1 MGVKMKIIIADDQVL
16 LRKSIGQLIS
26 IDPEIH
32 VVDMVGSGSEAVESC
47 KVHKPDI
54 VLMDIEMPHVDGIS
68 ALKMIKERYPDIK
81 VIILT
86 TFEND
91 ENIIEA
97 FTGDA
102 DGYIVKDIDCKELI
116 ATIKCVAY
124 GLTVIHNSVKKI
136 MMNKFKKMENHK
148 GSYVDLISVEE
159 IEIVRQIVTGKSNK
173 EIANNL
179 NYTEGT
185 IKNKV
190 SRIYDK
196 LKITDRL
203 QLAVFAVENGI

>member
-1 MGVKMKIIIADDQVL
+1 MRVIIADDQVL

-26 IDPEIH
+26 IDPDIN
-32 VVDMVGSGSEAVESC
+32 VVDMVGSGKEAVESC
-47 KVHKPDI
+47 RVNKPDI
-54 VLMDIEMPHVDGIS
+54 VLMDIEMPQVDGIS
-68 ALKMIKERYPDIK
+68 ALKMIKEKYPDIK

-91 ENIIEA
+91 KNIIDA
-97 FTGDA
+97 FISDA
-102 DGYIVKDIDCKELI
+102 DGYIVKDIECKELI
-116 ATIKCVAY
+116 ATIKCVSF
-124 GLTVIHNSVKKI
+124 GLTVIHSSVKKI
-136 MMNKFKKMENHK
+136 MREKFKKLENHK
-148 GSYVDLISVEE
+148 GSYVDLISIEE

-173 EIANNL
+173 EIASKL
-179 NYTEGT
+179 SYTEGT

-190 SRIYDK
+190 SKIYDK